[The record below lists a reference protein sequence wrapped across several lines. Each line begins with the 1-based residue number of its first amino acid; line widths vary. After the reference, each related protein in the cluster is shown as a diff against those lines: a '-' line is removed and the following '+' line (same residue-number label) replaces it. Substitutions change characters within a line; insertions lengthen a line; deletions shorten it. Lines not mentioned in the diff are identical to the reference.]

1 MQSLKPAAA
10 CSGPETSDARVY
22 ADGKTFAPV
31 CTRWILAAYHSVYK
45 YLLGVIHPLSF
56 KLSLMDDHTDA
67 EQILDHSAPTDPL
80 PLDSLPPILDGI
92 SDPEED
98 DIFDV
103 QSFDEDDMY
112 DSDGSSDGE
121 DGGDGKDDE
130 EDMAVP
136 IPESDDGSQPNP
148 ESRDSSQE
156 PLDDVIMAHL
166 DCMVDKQT
174 SMVAMVCYQTLNG
187 VLDF

>member
-10 CSGPETSDARVY
+10 CSGPETSDARAY
-22 ADGKTFAPV
+22 ADGKKFAPV
-31 CTRWILAAYHSVYK
+31 CIRWILAAYHSVYK
-45 YLLGVIHPLSF
+45 YLLGVIHPSSF
-56 KLSLMDDHTDA
+56 KLFLMDNHT

-80 PLDSLPPILDGI
+80 PPDPLPLILDGI

-121 DGGDGKDDE
+121 DGEDDE
-130 EDMAVP
+130 VDMAVP
-136 IPESDDGSQPNP
+136 IPESDDGSQPIP

-166 DCMVDKQT
+166 DSMVDKQT
-174 SMVAMVCYQTLNG
+174 PMVTMVCHQTLNG